1 MESGAILDS
10 QLTSSSFEDWDR
22 TAAKARLNAAKAW
35 VRHRTDTKLWVKVD
49 FLGRIKLTGVL
60 TQGRGIYGHWVA
72 SFTMS
77 TSNNDVDY
85 PVYKE
90 FGQIKLFQANYD
102 DKTVVEQRLT
112 RTVVAR
118 FVLLT
123 SKTWN
128 ALSSMRIEFQGEYIV
143 TNWFD
148 PVPLGMQSRMIVDS
162 QITASSSKFFQS
174 GASNGRLNLTTVD
187 NVRYGGWIAADYD
200 SDPWLEVDFIANIT
214 LTSISTQGLDGGQS
228 WVRSYTVASGFRR
241 DSLEEYKIKDE
252 IKVFNATSGLTVKQY
267 LYPFIIAR
275 HIRIKPKI
283 CAGSCSL
290 RAEFYGRY
298 EGALNPVY
306 LGMENGTILDSQITA
321 SSSANWNHRAARAR
335 LNMKPTS
342 KGEVWVRHSSDHK
355 PWVKVDFLG
364 PTKLSRI
371 LTQGRGV
378 SDNWVSAFT
387 MWTSNNDVDYQIYE
401 EFGQI
406 KVFEANYDRNT
417 IVEQRL
423 TRTVV
428 TRFVRLNVERWGG
441 VPSMRIEFQGEYIVT
456 DWYDPIPLGMQNGM
470 ILDSQISASSSK
482 STKAG
487 PWNARLNLTT
497 VENVN
502 FGGWIVAE
510 HDKDPWLQ
518 VDFIANVTVT
528 AIATQGLDGG
538 QQKTLNYTVSFGF
551 DRDFLQNYTVKGQI
565 KIFPAVHADGSL
577 MKQDLWPHITARFV
591 RIKPKHCIELCALRI
606 EVYGRYED
614 SMHSHALG
622 MESRKIIDSQ
632 VSASSMHGFAYR
644 PQLARLNIQEIPG
657 VLAGG
662 WCPRDHDTN
671 PWFQVDFLV
680 PTMVDRVDTQCRSY
694 RHYCCKTFTLS
705 TSSNGEKF
713 NMYKEFNHVKIFEG
727 NYIRAARSVEQR
739 LTHPIFTRF
748 IRINFKEKSGL
759 GYGLRLELIGNYKDT
774 NWFNPVPLGMKSRLI
789 LDTQIIASSSN
800 GTIAGAW
807 NGRLDLTTIDNVR
820 YGGWIAADY
829 DNDPWLEVDFISN
842 VTVTA
847 ISIQGLE
854 GGQHWVKSFT
864 VNFGYKKDIQES
876 YKVNGNPKVFS
887 ANYDSNSTT
896 WLDIFPHI
904 NARFI
909 RVKPKDC
916 HGFCALRVELHGRY
930 EDCNDP
936 QRLGIAD
943 HKILDSQ
950 MTASSYESHETWAS
964 LGKLY
969 TVRIKGK
976 NLGGWVMHN
985 YDVNP
990 WIQVDFLKNTKI
1002 THMLS
1007 RGRQDYSQWVTAFT
1021 ISYSNDEISFSDY
1034 MENGLKRVFIAN
1046 FDRVTTVKQHL
1057 VNEIFARYVRVYCT
1071 KNHDKAAIRIEF
1083 LGCSCDSTWRHSDAL
1098 GMENLSILDSQLTA
1112 SSSQY
1117 YNATASNARLNLKT
1131 NPSSYGAWIAA
1142 ENDNN
1147 PWLQVD
1153 FITNVTITA
1162 IATQGL
1168 DGGQHWVKEYSIG
1181 FGPDNILF
1189 TNYEEDGKT
1198 KIFPANFDSRS
1209 TKRHDIYPNILAR
1222 FIRVTATACAGY
1234 CALRVEFYGRY
1245 EACEIKS
1252 YLGMANHE
1260 ILDSQ
1265 ITASS
1270 VYGNDITAHRASLAR
1285 INLTQV
1291 IGTHYGAWA
1300 QHADQNPWLQVDF
1313 LVKRIIC
1320 AVLTQGRQDSF
1331 QFVKTYI
1338 MHESSDGLNFVEYK
1352 DRGAGKVFQANFDMS
1367 TIVRQRLQRVIF
1379 ARFVRIYPKTWHIH
1393 LSMRIEFEG
1402 CRKAVDDWFN
1412 PVALGIENGLISA
1425 LQLTA
1430 SSAQNSLSGAKNS
1443 RLNLNTNPERHGG
1456 WIAAENDVNP
1466 WLQVDF
1472 FTNATVTRID
1482 TQGSASSKS
1491 RVTSYAASLSTDGL
1505 SFQEYKQYDKVK
1517 VFLANYEE
1525 NSTVRQD
1532 VVPSFTTRVLRI
1544 IPKSWIGNCS
1554 LRIEVYGRYEGCR
1567 EVKDLGVEN
1576 NKILDSQFSASSEA
1590 RYGLRPAA
1598 ARLNLDALPLNVRE
1612 GILKSWLN
1620 KTRPSEIAK
1629 RLKLPLRTVLNIT
1642 ERFIDNDGNVQPTE
1656 PGQRF
1661 RTARTDDVVALIL
1674 KRMLK
1679 RLNQV
1684 FSANKDRHSVVT
1696 QFMFP
1701 PLYGRFVRV
1710 EPKTWNGKCSIRL
1723 EFLGCH
1729 EDCSSPE
1736 PLGMENKTIRDDQ
1749 IDASSRCI
1757 HPNVLGMENGQIR
1770 DHQIS
1775 SSSEKS
1781 ASVSASKARLNKH
1794 GAWKP
1799 SPDDGNKYLRV
1810 DFLYRTIVVSVTT
1823 QGFVDAWAS
1832 DYSLAYKE
1840 NFTSFKTYNED
1851 RVKRVGY

>member
-1 MESGAILDS
+1 
-10 QLTSSSFEDWDR
+10 
-22 TAAKARLNAAKAW
+22 
-35 VRHRTDTKLWVKVD
+35 
-49 FLGRIKLTGVL
+49 
-60 TQGRGIYGHWVA
+60 
-72 SFTMS
+72 
-77 TSNNDVDY
+77 
-85 PVYKE
+85 
-90 FGQIKLFQANYD
+90 
-102 DKTVVEQRLT
+102 
-112 RTVVAR
+112 
-118 FVLLT
+118 
-123 SKTWN
+123 
-128 ALSSMRIEFQGEYIV
+128 
-143 TNWFD
+143 
-148 PVPLGMQSRMIVDS
+148 
-162 QITASSSKFFQS
+162 
-174 GASNGRLNLTTVD
+174 
-187 NVRYGGWIAADYD
+187 
-200 SDPWLEVDFIANIT
+200 
-214 LTSISTQGLDGGQS
+214 
-228 WVRSYTVASGFRR
+228 
-241 DSLEEYKIKDE
+241 
-252 IKVFNATSGLTVKQY
+252 
-267 LYPFIIAR
+267 
-275 HIRIKPKI
+275 
-283 CAGSCSL
+283 
-290 RAEFYGRY
+290 
-298 EGALNPVY
+298 
-306 LGMENGTILDSQITA
+306 
-321 SSSANWNHRAARAR
+321 
-335 LNMKPTS
+335 
-342 KGEVWVRHSSDHK
+342 
-355 PWVKVDFLG
+355 
-364 PTKLSRI
+364 
-371 LTQGRGV
+371 
-378 SDNWVSAFT
+378 
-387 MWTSNNDVDYQIYE
+387 
-401 EFGQI
+401 
-406 KVFEANYDRNT
+406 
-417 IVEQRL
+417 
-423 TRTVV
+423 
-428 TRFVRLNVERWGG
+428 
-441 VPSMRIEFQGEYIVT
+441 
-456 DWYDPIPLGMQNGM
+456 
-470 ILDSQISASSSK
+470 
-482 STKAG
+482 
-487 PWNARLNLTT
+487 
-497 VENVN
+497 
-502 FGGWIVAE
+502 
-510 HDKDPWLQ
+510 
-518 VDFIANVTVT
+518 
-528 AIATQGLDGG
+528 
-538 QQKTLNYTVSFGF
+538 
-551 DRDFLQNYTVKGQI
+551 
-565 KIFPAVHADGSL
+565 
-577 MKQDLWPHITARFV
+577 
-591 RIKPKHCIELCALRI
+591 
-606 EVYGRYED
+606 
-614 SMHSHALG
+614 
-622 MESRKIIDSQ
+622 
-632 VSASSMHGFAYR
+632 
-644 PQLARLNIQEIPG
+644 
-657 VLAGG
+657 
-662 WCPRDHDTN
+662 
-671 PWFQVDFLV
+671 
-680 PTMVDRVDTQCRSY
+680 
-694 RHYCCKTFTLS
+694 
-705 TSSNGEKF
+705 
-713 NMYKEFNHVKIFEG
+713 
-727 NYIRAARSVEQR
+727 
-739 LTHPIFTRF
+739 
-748 IRINFKEKSGL
+748 
-759 GYGLRLELIGNYKDT
+759 
-774 NWFNPVPLGMKSRLI
+774 
-789 LDTQIIASSSN
+789 
-800 GTIAGAW
+800 
-807 NGRLDLTTIDNVR
+807 
-820 YGGWIAADY
+820 
-829 DNDPWLEVDFISN
+829 
-842 VTVTA
+842 
-847 ISIQGLE
+847 
-854 GGQHWVKSFT
+854 
-864 VNFGYKKDIQES
+864 
-876 YKVNGNPKVFS
+876 
-887 ANYDSNSTT
+887 
-896 WLDIFPHI
+896 
-904 NARFI
+904 
-909 RVKPKDC
+909 
-916 HGFCALRVELHGRY
+916 
-930 EDCNDP
+930 
-936 QRLGIAD
+936 
-943 HKILDSQ
+943 
-950 MTASSYESHETWAS
+950 
-964 LGKLY
+964 
-969 TVRIKGK
+969 
-976 NLGGWVMHN
+976 
-985 YDVNP
+985 
-990 WIQVDFLKNTKI
+990 
-1002 THMLS
+1002 MLS

-1098 GMENLSILDSQLTA
+1098 GIENLSILDSQLTA

-1131 NPSSYGAWIAA
+1131 TLSSYGAWIAA
-1142 ENDNN
+1142 KNDNN

-1181 FGPDNILF
+1181 FGPDNVLF
-1189 TNYEEDGKT
+1189 TNYEENGKT

-1320 AVLTQGRQDSF
+1320 AVLTQGRQDAF
-1331 QFVKTYI
+1331 QFVKTYT

-1352 DRGAGKVFQANFDMS
+1352 DRGAGKIFQANFDMN

-1379 ARFVRIYPKTWHIH
+1379 ARFIRIYPKTWHIH

-1412 PVALGIENGLISA
+1412 PVPLGIENGLISA

-1430 SSAQNSLSGAKNS
+1430 SSAQNSSSGAKNS

-1456 WIAAENDVNP
+1456 WIAAENDDNP

-1482 TQGSASSKS
+1482 TQGSASSEG

-1517 VFLANYEE
+1517 VFLANYKE

-1567 EVKDLGVEN
+1567 EVKGLGVEN

-1590 RYGLRPAA
+1590 RYGLRPAE
-1598 ARLNLDALPLNVRE
+1598 ARLNLVSPTGGAWRPQIHPN
-1612 GILKSWLN
+1612 SWLQVDFLRHAKISLILTQGRSN
-1620 KTRPSEIAK
+1620 YNAFVTSYLVSYSTNEVDFQYIKEHARDRVFQANFDRNTISYNPLTPSIFTRYIRIHPKTWKSEIGLRIEFKGCYCDVPCPDPESLGMESFHISNNQLTSSSTHDKYSRHTSA
-1629 RLKLPLRTVLNIT
+1629 RLNLVSVTGVRSGGWVASH
-1642 ERFIDNDGNVQPTE
+1642 DDVQPWIRIDFRANVTLRAIQTQGRE
-1656 PGQRF
+1656 DADEWVTTYEVSYGTTSNTYDKFHENGQ
-1661 RTARTDDVVALIL
+1661 V
-1674 KRMLK
+1674 K
-1679 RLNQV
+1679 V

-1749 IDASSRCI
+1749 IDASSSTWTMLKGRLNLPSGAAWRANTDDNHPWFQVDFLMVTKVSAIKTQGEDSSNYERYMSHYTLSYCNDGFQFLKYKENGRVKIFNGNGDEKSIVMTRLARTLFSRFVRINPTVWKDSASLRVEFLGCYYGCI

-1851 RVKRVGY
+1851 GVKRIFTANTDPDTPVTNFPSPFIAARHVRIRLETSSPLRVEFNGCYEDVDICSSLPCLNGGTCVDIFDIYNSFTCVCLPGFTGVYCESACLEPRSLGMVNGHIKDYQITASSTDRLSSYLANPFEARINNTIFSRCGCWSPQSNSTSEWLQVDFLKQIAVTAVQTQGRNDVDEWVTQYQVSFSQDGTNFVHLMDGYGNIQNFIGNSDRTSIVTRALSPKVVARFIRIHPTSWFTAIALRAEFIGCYTDMTCLFPRPLGMQNGQIKDAQLSSSSVKPHFWDSLRFTTANSRLNNSPETTRWNFWLPLETDTNKWFQVDFIANVTVSAIQT